1 MGSLI
6 LYSQPQSQGSAWPRT
21 KVQRIFW
28 SKKDFSVEWEGHT
41 TPPDSVSLHGT
52 ISQKQ
57 LFFFEG
63 RDSSPKLALR
73 EFIKLG
79 LESELAKYEVQKWSI
94 KTKGRSK
101 DRKDIWRW
109 RTSNHLSFHLMK
121 LFVFESQM
129 YYFIYV
135 VFIFDTSSIN
145 LSIQ

>member
-1 MGSLI
+1 
-6 LYSQPQSQGSAWPRT
+6 
-21 KVQRIFW
+21 
-28 SKKDFSVEWEGHT
+28 
-41 TPPDSVSLHGT
+41 VSLHGT

-101 DRKDIWRW
+101 DRKDI
-109 RTSNHLSFHLMK
+109 
-121 LFVFESQM
+121 
-129 YYFIYV
+129 
-135 VFIFDTSSIN
+135 
-145 LSIQ
+145 